1 MNFKLDNFNVPRN
14 PNLAVQPVTTPD
26 NGFLFSSFKLVVY
39 VAPITE
45 NTDDDSSDITV
56 FHNKSE
62 E

>member
-1 MNFKLDNFNVPRN
+1 MNFKLDNFDVPRN
-14 PNLAVQPVTTPD
+14 PNLSVQPVTTPD

-39 VAPITE
+39 VAPNTE
-45 NTDDDSSDITV
+45 NAEDSSDITV